1 MTNESSALP
10 LAGREVLLIV
20 GGGIAAYKSAL
31 LARELLRR
39 GASVEVVLTEAAKRF
54 VGGVTFAG
62 LTGKPAR
69 EDLWDA
75 SFAGE
80 LHVALTERADAIVV
94 APATADLMARAATGQ
109 GDDLATVCLLCAKGP
124 VIFAPAMHT
133 RMWEHAGTRANVASL
148 RARGAHV
155 VGPADGPLAS
165 GASGLGRMSDPEA
178 IADGVCEALRPPVRD
193 LEGVRVLV
201 TAGPTYEAIDP
212 VRFVGNRSSGKMG
225 VAVVERALARGAT
238 VTLVHGPIS
247 AKVPEGATR
256 VRINSARE
264 LREAVLPRAEA
275 GACDVVVMAAAVA
288 DYRPADVAQEKI
300 KKGQDEVLL
309 RMVRNPD
316 ILSELGARRAEQG
329 AKKPVLVGFAV
340 ETGDLVG
347 YARGKLSRKGCDMV
361 VANLAEHGFEGD
373 DNVVTLVTSNE
384 ATELGRR
391 SKRDV
396 AEAILDR
403 ALALHQRA
411 SESSRQGSE
420 PSPAERSS

>member
-1 MTNESSALP
+1 MVASTAPTSDLP
-10 LAGREVLLIV
+10 LSGREILLVV

-39 GASVEVVLTEAAKRF
+39 GASVEVVLTEAARRF
-54 VGGVTFAG
+54 VGAVTFAG
-62 LTGKPAR
+62 LTGRPAR

-80 LHVALTERADAIVV
+80 LHVALTEKADAIVV
-94 APATADLMARAATGQ
+94 APATADLMARAASGQ
-109 GDDLATVCLLCAKGP
+109 GGDLATVCLLCAKGP
-124 VIFAPAMHT
+124 VVFAPAMHT
-133 RMWEHAGTRANVASL
+133 RMWEHAATRANVAAL
-148 RARGAHV
+148 RARGVHFA
-155 VGPADGPLAS
+155 GPVDGALAS
-165 GASGLGRMSDPEA
+165 GASGVGRMAEPEF
-178 IADGVCEALRPPVRD
+178 IADAVCAALAPPVRD
-193 LEGVRVLV
+193 LAGLRVLV
-201 TAGPTYEAIDP
+201 TAGPTYEPIDP

-225 VAVVERALARGAT
+225 VALAERAYARGAA

-247 AKVPEGATR
+247 ARVPEGVTAVR
-256 VRINSARE
+256 VNSARE

-316 ILSELGARRAEQG
+316 ILAELGARRASEGNDG
-329 AKKPVLVGFAV
+329 AKRPVLVGFAV

-347 YARGKLSRKGCDMV
+347 YARGKLARKGCDMV

-373 DNVVTLVTSNE
+373 DNVVTLVTAQS
-384 ATELGRR
+384 ADELGRR
-391 SKRDV
+391 SKREV
-396 AEAILDR
+396 ADKILDR
-403 ALALHQRA
+403 VLALRRDGA
-411 SESSRQGSE
+411 
-420 PSPAERSS
+420 